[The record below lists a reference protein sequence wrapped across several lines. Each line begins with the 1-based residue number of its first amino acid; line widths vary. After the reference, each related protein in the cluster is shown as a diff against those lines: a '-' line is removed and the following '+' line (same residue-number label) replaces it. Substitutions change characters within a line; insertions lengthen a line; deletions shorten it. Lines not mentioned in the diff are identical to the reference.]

1 MAREYTRRERFQ
13 NWFYYN
19 KLWVAV
25 GAIILW
31 VAGSMLWNVLGIG
44 QVKPDYYF
52 AYVGPVALPEDCVDA
67 LEAELAA
74 LAPDANGDGRVSVRL
89 TQYVQP
95 DSGSPEDLRHSY
107 AAQMALLADI
117 TEGQSVFFLLA
128 DPQDF
133 QSGFQILAHPDGSV
147 PAEDDFRAMDK
158 VFRWS
163 DCPALCALELGS
175 YTDSYLDITETGENQ
190 SLLSGLFLGR
200 RYFYD
205 KSQEKHPAENAA
217 LWQSMIAEAAG

>member
-1 MAREYTRRERFQ
+1 MARAYTRWERFQ

-31 VAGSMLWNVLGIG
+31 VAGSMLWNALGIG
-44 QVKPDYYF
+44 QIKPDYYF
-52 AYVGPVALPEDCVDA
+52 AYVGPVSLPEDCVNA
-67 LEAELAA
+67 LETELAA
-74 LAPDANGDGRVSVRL
+74 LGQDANGDGRVAVQL
-89 TQYVQP
+89 TQYIQP
-95 DSGSPEDLRHSY
+95 DSGNVEDLRHSY
-107 AAQMALLADI
+107 ATQMALLADI

-133 QSGFQILAHPDGSV
+133 QSEFQILAHPDGSV
-147 PAEDDFRAMDK
+147 PAEDDFEAADK
-158 VFRWS
+158 VFCWS
-163 DCPALCALELGS
+163 ECPVLRALELGN

-217 LWQSMIAEAAG
+217 LWQTLIAEAAE